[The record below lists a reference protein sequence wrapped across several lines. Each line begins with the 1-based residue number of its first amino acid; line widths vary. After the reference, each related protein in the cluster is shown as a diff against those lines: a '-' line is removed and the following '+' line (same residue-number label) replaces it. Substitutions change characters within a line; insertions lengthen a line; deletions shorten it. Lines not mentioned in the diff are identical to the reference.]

1 MELTK
6 NLFVALVVVLLSTTS
21 ATTATNSSSTST
33 SMSQTEIMVTLLI
46 APRVIN
52 VTAQMKTFYP
62 FITSSDYLYEPPITL
77 GLDLNKDCIGQQLQ
91 ANDKLGALFSQMAV
105 FIRPLNFAFMYEHDQ
120 GPSHSRLVYVLEM
133 TSFYLNDTVS
143 YIRRKI
149 KGKGWSLP
157 DYPTISEAK
166 LDELTRVYLNALV
179 RRNLVTLT
187 ITNDVV
193 KRFRN
198 YVIIYM
204 LYDVIKEIGPC
215 F

>member
-6 NLFVALVVVLLSTTS
+6 ILFVTSVVVMWSTTS
-21 ATTATNSSSTST
+21 ATTTTNSSSASTST
-33 SMSQTEIMVTLLI
+33 SHAEILVKGLI
-46 APRVIN
+46 VPRVIN

-62 FITSSDYLYEPPITL
+62 FITSSDFLYEPPITL
-77 GLDLNKDCIGQQLQ
+77 GLDLNKDCIGQQ
-91 ANDKLGALFSQMAV
+91 AKDKLDTLFSQMAV

-120 GPSHSRLVYVLEM
+120 GPSHNRLASVLEM
-133 TSFYLNDTVS
+133 TSFFLNDTVS
-143 YIRRKI
+143 YIKRKI
-149 KGKGWSLP
+149 KDNGWSLP
-157 DYPTISEAK
+157 GYPTISEAK

-179 RRNLVTLT
+179 RRNLVTFT

-204 LYDVIKEIGPC
+204 LHDVIKEIDPC

>member
-6 NLFVALVVVLLSTTS
+6 ILFVALVVVMLSTTS
-21 ATTATNSSSTST
+21 ATATTNSSSTST
-33 SMSQTEIMVTLLI
+33 SISHTEILVKLLI

-52 VTAQMKTFYP
+52 VTAQMKTLYP
-62 FITSSDYLYEPPITL
+62 FITSSDYLFEPPITL
-77 GLDLNKDCIGQQLQ
+77 GLDLNKDCIGKQV
-91 ANDKLGALFSQMAV
+91 NDKLGALFSQMSV
-105 FIRPLNFAFMYEHDQ
+105 FILPLNFAFIYEHDQ
-120 GPSHSRLVYVLEM
+120 GPSHNRLASVLEM
-133 TSFYLNDTVS
+133 TSFFLNDTVS
-143 YIRRKI
+143 FIRRKI
-149 KGKGWSLP
+149 KDKGWSLP
-157 DYPTISEAK
+157 GYPTISEAK

-204 LYDVIKEIGPC
+204 LHDVIKEIDPC